1 MPVET
6 KVGLALRFCGP
17 CAALQ
22 CYQGNS
28 VHAVQV
34 SVASQHFVC
43 EASCVSRHRSCDHKV
58 PRSRARFSAELRGCA
73 RSIAGGRS
81 PINVCGVRR
90 CHSDKARKSSSLW
103 RCPSTSAALRRPTLC
118 LADPAASAKPY
129 ARQSNIAFE
138 RTVQALAMAR
148 GRRGGQSASAARS
161 GAHRAAAQRGR

>member
-58 PRSRARFSAELRGCA
+58 PRSRARFSAELRGSA
-73 RSIAGGRS
+73 RSSVISGSSVGL
-81 PINVCGVRR
+81 IGFRR
-90 CHSDKARKSSSLW
+90 CRSGKARKSASLG
-103 RCPSTSAALRRPTLC
+103 RCPSTSAAPRRPTLC
-118 LADPAASAKPY
+118 LADPAASAESY
-129 ARQSNIAFE
+129 VRQSNIAFE
-138 RTVQALAMAR
+138 RAVQALALAR
-148 GRRGGQSASAARS
+148 GRRGGQSASAARWKCS
-161 GAHRAAAQRGR
+161 GPAAQRGR

>member
-6 KVGLALRFCGP
+6 KVGLPLRFRGSN
-17 CAALQ
+17 AALQ
-22 CYQGNS
+22 FYQGNS

-34 SVASQHFVC
+34 SVALHHLVC
-43 EASCVSRHRSCDHKV
+43 EASCVNRHRSCDHKV
-58 PRSRARFSAELRGCA
+58 PRSRARFSAELRG
-73 RSIAGGRS
+73 SAGSSAIVGS
-81 PINVCGVRR
+81 SAGFGGVRR
-90 CHSDKARKSSSLW
+90 CHSGKARKSASLR
-103 RCPSTSAALRRPTLC
+103 RCPSMSAALRRPTLC
-118 LADPAASAKPY
+118 LADPAASAEPY